1 MPIRPRTLKDG
12 TVVYDVQEEA
22 GFTRTG
28 KRDRVSVTCR
38 TMAEAKV
45 EQAKIVAMRE
55 ARRNRS
61 GRCTFGQYVEH
72 VWQPSTA
79 SLAPSSRATYERELR
94 LRLMPAFENVD
105 IRDVDRTRIQHMVSA
120 CATESVARKAVGLL
134 KTILNEAKSEGLIL
148 YNPAESRFSMPP
160 KGRRRDNGLVLTTFR
175 SMRPLWEA
183 VDAYGSGCIEK
194 MCVTG
199 LMLGLRPEERY
210 GLDWS
215 DFDFERATVHVQRAY
230 TPSSKAEGGNTLKCT
245 KTELSTRLLPL
256 PPEAVRRLVA
266 MEREDGPF
274 ILGVNGGRISPST
287 AQKRWRTFLR
297 WCMEDGREVPPV
309 TLENMRHSFATSYLH
324 AGGNVEDLSR
334 ILGHSDINTTY
345 RKYVRPAV
353 DDLRR
358 GMDAAFSGVF

>member
-1 MPIRPRTLKDG
+1 MSISRRTLRDG
-12 TVVYDVQEEA
+12 TAVYDVCEDV
-22 GFTRTG
+22 GFTREG
-28 KRDRVSVTCR
+28 KRDRKRVTCR

-45 EQAKIVAMRE
+45 EQAKLVALRD

-61 GRCTFGQYVEH
+61 GKCTFGQYVEQ
-72 VWQPSTA
+72 VWWPSCGN
-79 SLAPSSRATYERELR
+79 LAPSSRATYEKELR
-94 LRLMPAFENVD
+94 LRLMPAFEKVD
-105 IRDVDRTRIQHMVSA
+105 IRDIDRVRIQRMVDA
-120 CATESVARKAVGLL
+120 CPSECVARKAVGLL
-134 KTILNEAKSEGLIL
+134 KTILNEAKGDGLVL
-148 YNPAESRFSMPP
+148 SNPAQARYAMPP
-160 KGRRRDNGLVLTTFR
+160 KGRKRDNGLVLTTFQ

-183 VDAYGSGCIEK
+183 VDAYGSECIEK

-210 GLDWS
+210 GLDWR

-230 TPSSKAEGGNTLKCT
+230 TTSSKAEGGNTLKGT

-256 PPEAVRRLVA
+256 PTEAVRRLSA
-266 MEREDGPF
+266 MERGDGPF
-274 ILGVNGGRISPST
+274 ILGVDGRRISPST
-287 AQKRWRTFLR
+287 AQKRWRAFLR
-297 WCMEDGREVPPV
+297 WCAENGREVPPV

-324 AGGNVEDLSR
+324 GGGNVEDLSR

-358 GMDAAFSGVF
+358 GMDAAFGDGF